1 MITRI
6 QPVVLAG
13 PVAPLGP
20 DGPPSG
26 IAKRPVPGPW
36 KITTTGIVGD
46 AQGDLRY
53 HGGPEKAL
61 HHYPQDHYPTW
72 AGEIGD
78 HPLLS
83 APGAFGE
90 NLATSGWTEHDVCV
104 GDIVRFG
111 PVLLQVSQ
119 GRQPCFKLDRRFGHP
134 GMARAVQA
142 TGRTGWYWRV
152 LEEGSVEPGEALVLH
167 ERLQPDWPL
176 SRLVHLF
183 YRDTR
188 NRGDLEAV
196 ARLPEL
202 AESWRALARRRL
214 ESGSVEDWSRRLTG
228 VGKSDA

>member
-1 MITRI
+1 MISQI
-6 QPVVLAG
+6 QPIVLVG

-26 IAKRPVPGPW
+26 IAKRSVPGPW
-36 KITTTGIVGD
+36 TITATGIVGD

-61 HHYPQDHYPTW
+61 HHYPQDHYAAW
-72 AGEIGD
+72 ADEIGD

-90 NLATSGWTEHDVCV
+90 NLATAGWTEHDICV
-104 GDIVRFG
+104 GDVVRFG

-119 GRQPCFKLDRRFGHP
+119 GRQPCFKLDRRFGRP
-134 GMARAVQA
+134 GMARAVQSS
-142 TGRTGWYWRV
+142 GRTGWYWRV
-152 LEEGSVEPGEALVLH
+152 LEEGSVEPGEALVLI

-188 NRGDLEAV
+188 HRGDLEAV
-196 ARLPEL
+196 AGLPEL

-214 ESGSVEDWSRRLTG
+214 ESGAVEDWSRRLTG
-228 VGKSDA
+228 VGTPET